1 MRLRILTTAQG
12 RKESRRP
19 VKVGRR
25 YFIDRNVGLRIRKS
39 SEEEHRVDARAPNAE
54 EGRGQLRKAAG
65 SRKQTLIRR
74 YPNGETQL
82 RIAQLPPPEYIGRPE
97 GTRGTE
103 TSKYPE
109 EKKETSISKVAA
121 SEMERAQTGE
131 HAFRGCGPAKEKW
144 KSAEEHWKV
153 PPKGVKAS

>member
-1 MRLRILTTAQG
+1 M
-12 RKESRRP
+12 
-19 VKVGRR
+19 
-25 YFIDRNVGLRIRKS
+25 
-39 SEEEHRVDARAPNAE
+39 DARAPNAE

-65 SRKQTLIRR
+65 SRKQTEIRR

-131 HAFRGCGPAKEKW
+131 HAFRGCGSAKRDGTL
-144 KSAEEHWKV
+144 AEERWQAQ
-153 PPKGVKAS
+153 PEGVKATYAKM